1 MTRSVRV
8 ARPDRTPRR
17 VLTEAA
23 WQLPLLLWLVAVWM
37 LLWGRFSLGNALVG
51 LLLAILVTRLFPLP
65 RVPHVGR
72 LHPWAATVLLVR
84 FLAGLVPAT
93 IQVAFYALR
102 PGPPVRS
109 AVIAVQMRSP
119 DDLPVT
125 LTAEMVSLT
134 PGSSII
140 EMDREARILYVHV
153 LGLTDPGDADAVRA
167 GIQALEARVL
177 RAVGRTPL
185 PQAPQATQAPQA
197 SDRPA
202 AVEEN

>member
-1 MTRSVRV
+1 MTKSLRP
-8 ARPDRTPRR
+8 ARATPPARTPGR

-37 LLWGRFSLGNALVG
+37 LLWGEFSLGNAIIGMV
-51 LLLAILVTRLFPLP
+51 LAILVTRLFPLP
-65 RVPHVGR
+65 PVPHVGR
-72 LHPWAATVLLVR
+72 LHPWAAAVLMVR
-84 FLAGLVPAT
+84 FLVGLIPAT
-93 IQVAFYALR
+93 LQVAAYALR

-119 DDLPVT
+119 DDLPLT

-153 LGLTDPGDADAVRA
+153 LGLNDPAGADAVRA
-167 GIQALEARVL
+167 TIRALEGRVL
-177 RAVGRTPL
+177 RAVARNP
-185 PQAPQATQAPQA
+185 PPPVAREAH
-197 SDRPA
+197 SSVS
-202 AVEEN
+202 VEED